1 MSRHAID
8 LLIDSGLLTA
18 AGRPVDLSALPEKEV
33 SARISQYI
41 NGRVQTIDAELV
53 SFDPPS
59 RLNAL
64 FGSESTEASAPIIL
78 PSALVYESI
87 IIDDPLV
94 SASSSISYDSI
105 EEGLGLFSLYFQLIK
120 ADIIKVIPLSLLNRP
135 SDEVPLLVS
144 DDAFRS
150 SIPDELHDFI
160 HSRANLRSVV
170 RDDQGRMLV
179 LKEDASK
186 KRRPALNVMFRGDFW
201 KKGVQLYLFQTVE
214 KVGEI
219 DGGIECRQ
227 IWQPDKFLDEETF
240 ERWSYQTINQAM
252 RVRLR
257 NIYNETR
264 LAGELGHTYITESEF
279 ESELLSRS
287 GTENVPSSN
296 RPCKFLSANK

>member
-1 MSRHAID
+1 MSRHAIN
-8 LLIDSGLLTA
+8 LLMDSGLLTA
-18 AGRPVDLSALPEKEV
+18 AGRPADLSGLPENEV

-41 NGRVQTIDAELV
+41 NGRVQTIDAEIV
-53 SFDPPS
+53 SFDPPR

-64 FGSESTEASAPIIL
+64 FGSESTEASAPKIL

-105 EEGLGLFSLYFQLIK
+105 EEGLRLFSSYFQLIK

-214 KVGEI
+214 KVSEI
-219 DGGIECRQ
+219 DGGIKCRQ

-264 LAGELGHTYITESEF
+264 LAGELGHTYI
-279 ESELLSRS
+279 
-287 GTENVPSSN
+287 
-296 RPCKFLSANK
+296 